1 MEQPIIE
8 KNTCVSGLISEYEA
22 MSQKGA
28 VPFLEETA
36 FLEIAHWYAENSLP
50 DRALSTV
57 NAALMHHKLS
67 VDFHLFRAMLL
78 IQNSHSSEA
87 CEAIKQIQ
95 SLAPDEKLITLYRA
109 EAYCLRG
116 DYATSFQLL
125 SSLKSPMTPEKNT
138 IVALRQARLFE
149 QMEEYGKMYDV
160 LAEIAIRQPDNEDVL
175 EQIWMCVEINQNY
188 ADSRALHETVLDR
201 NPYSHYAWH
210 NLGFACLNLGDT
222 DAALDAFEY
231 AFITDPYFEAG
242 YKEYGSLAFQKGFFK
257 QALLAY
263 LEMIEYLGEDSDAF
277 VRIGECYAK
286 LGEVSIALSMYE
298 KALKLDPFNADA
310 YFRTGECYAEGNN
323 YNQAIK
329 WVRQAIQH
337 SKRREEF
344 HALLAKMYGCVGK
357 QEEALEHYWKAV
369 EFAPEEQ
376 SYWINVTNQYLL
388 RGEVEEALDTLEQ
401 AFENCIERNE
411 LLYCR
416 AACHFLH
423 GEKQVASRNLRK
435 ALKTAAA
442 ALEILFT
449 LAPTLREH
457 ADVKKILATFNSK

>member
-1 MEQPIIE
+1 MKQPFIE
-8 KNTCVSGLISEYEA
+8 KNTSTNGLISEYEA

-36 FLEIAHWYAENSLP
+36 FLEIAHWYAENRLT
-50 DRALSTV
+50 DRALSAV
-57 NAALMHHKLS
+57 DDALLHHRLS
-67 VDFHLFRAMLL
+67 VDFHIFRAMLL
-78 IQNSHSSEA
+78 LQNSHSLEA
-87 CEAIKQIQ
+87 CQAIKQVQ
-95 SLAPDEKLITLYRA
+95 SLAPDDKREMLFRA

-116 DYATSFQLL
+116 DLQISFQIL

-201 NPYSHYAWH
+201 SPYSHYAWH

-231 AFITDPYFEAG
+231 SFITYPDFEAG
-242 YKEYGSLAFQKGFFK
+242 YKEYGSLAFSKGLYK
-257 QALLAY
+257 QALRAY
-263 LEMIEYLGEDSDAF
+263 LEMIDYLGEDSNSF
-277 VRIGECYAK
+277 LRLGECYAK
-286 LGEVSIALSMYE
+286 LGEPTVALSMYD
-298 KALKLDPFNADA
+298 KSLKLDPFNADA
-310 YFRTGECYAEGNN
+310 YFRKGECFAESNN

-337 SKRREEF
+337 SNRREEF
-344 HALLAKMYGCVGK
+344 HALLAKLYSFVGK
-357 QEEALEHYWKAV
+357 KADALEHYWKAV

-376 SYWINVTNQYLL
+376 IFWMNVTHQYLL
-388 RGEVEEALDTLEQ
+388 QGEVEEALGTLEQ
-401 AFENCIERNE
+401 AFENSIERNK

-416 AACHFLH
+416 AACHFLN
-423 GEKQVASRNLRK
+423 GEKQVAAKNLRK
-435 ALKTAAA
+435 ALKTDASVV
-442 ALEILFT
+442 ETLFSM
-449 LAPTLREH
+449 APTLREH
-457 ADVKKILATFNSK
+457 PDVKKILATFNCK